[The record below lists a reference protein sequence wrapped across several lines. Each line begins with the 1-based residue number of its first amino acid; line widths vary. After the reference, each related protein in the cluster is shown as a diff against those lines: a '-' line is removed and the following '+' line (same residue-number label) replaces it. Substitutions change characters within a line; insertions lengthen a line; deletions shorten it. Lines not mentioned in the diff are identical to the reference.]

1 MNAVVS
7 KIESILHSE
16 YNTVKFVDLVREIFP
31 NVHLVSPDKF
41 NREYTNFSSH
51 IEGSIHIG
59 NFQTPDNK
67 KIIIMAV
74 QLKKA
79 GYVENSRS
87 TQRSYA
93 KKLIENGNA
102 DAAFIAFYTEGEPKE
117 KLSSSL

>member
-79 GYVENSRS
+79 GYVENSNE
-87 TQRSYA
+87 A
-93 KKLIENGNA
+93 M
-102 DAAFIAFYTEGEPKE
+102 PK
-117 KLSSSL
+117 S